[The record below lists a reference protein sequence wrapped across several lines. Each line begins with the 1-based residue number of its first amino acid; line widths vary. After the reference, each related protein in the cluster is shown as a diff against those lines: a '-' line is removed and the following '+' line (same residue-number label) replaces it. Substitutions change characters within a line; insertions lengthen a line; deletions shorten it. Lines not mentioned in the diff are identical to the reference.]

1 MCLFVQRPVGA
12 EDGKHVITETGTK
25 VGPTSK
31 HRDGKEEKSDEEDQ
45 ESGDE
50 ARLKRN
56 IRDLNAVISSDLTKP
71 QMDKIKGDRCE
82 ILARIDQL
90 IG

>member
-71 QMDKIKGDRCE
+71 QINRLVNYKATMLFGSI
-82 ILARIDQL
+82 
-90 IG
+90 